1 MEIILS
7 HIDDIK
13 EFEKIASNCAAPIDA
28 QCGRYVIDAKSI
40 MGLLSLD
47 LTRAIKVEVRTDDNN
62 IKNEFYDQIKIFYKG
77 GCQIDRMIA
86 TVHEAST
93 TLDNLLADTLLLAVD
108 DNDNEYLLEKIVKRS
123 RGGDD
128 DYSWCYA
135 IKLKKLNTMGY
146 IKR

>member
-1 MEIILS
+1 M
-7 HIDDIK
+7 
-13 EFEKIASNCAAPIDA
+13 N
-28 QCGRYVIDAKSI
+28 
-40 MGLLSLD
+40 
-47 LTRAIKVEVRTDDNN
+47 
-62 IKNEFYDQIKIFYKG
+62 
-77 GCQIDRMIA
+77 A

-128 DYSWCYA
+128 DYHWCYA
-135 IKLKKLNTMGY
+135 IKLKKLNNTGY